1 LYCREDVEEEND
13 PKIAQL
19 RSGVVVARVTVVVV
33 VVKMTVPKTV
43 VVIACQTTL
52 FNYSGGPPAGA
63 WR

>member
-19 RSGVVVARVTVVVV
+19 RSGVVVERVTVVVV
-33 VVKMTVPKTV
+33 VVVKMRVPKTV

-52 FNYSGGPPAGA
+52 F
-63 WR
+63 